1 MCVLAFHDGGRLKSQ
16 NIEHLYH
23 LILGCV
29 VVVVA
34 KVEYKMIYAFP
45 KINCNK
51 DIKNLWRNYL
61 LFI

>member
-1 MCVLAFHDGGRLKSQ
+1 MCVFAFHDGGRLKSQ

-23 LILGCV
+23 LILGYV
-29 VVVVA
+29 VVVV
-34 KVEYKMIYAFP
+34 VEYKMIYAFP